1 MNRRKGVLQVQPLVK
16 DSLHSFSVYGISNAE
31 NYTHALLQEFSW
43 FITEY
48 MLHGNPIGA
57 KTWCHVFISL
67 FPFQKKKLSLILIF
81 LQAEERSTS
90 YVCERMAPPWP
101 PEESSSQE
109 HLCAPTEACPNWVL
123 GIRSLLFKCPT
134 ILQYLFPTCLM
145 AMIAWEGS
153 SPGKLS
159 LGLDTAMLTA
169 ANVHWN
175 LVSVQLLWNSE
186 MPLLFPFSQ
195 PTRLSKAS

>member
-1 MNRRKGVLQVQPLVK
+1 MNRRKGVLQVHPLVK
-16 DSLHSFSVYGISNAE
+16 RFLAFIQCLQHLQRWKLHTCFASRIFIVHHRVHAPWKSNWSQNLVPCFYFSFSISKEKAVINS
-31 NYTHALLQEFSW
+31 N
-43 FITEY
+43 
-48 MLHGNPIGA
+48 
-57 KTWCHVFISL
+57 
-67 FPFQKKKLSLILIF
+67 FPAGRRKEHF
-81 LQAEERSTS
+81 LCMWKNGT
-90 YVCERMAPPWP
+90 PWS

-123 GIRSLLFKCPT
+123 GIRSLLCKCPT
-134 ILQYLFPTCLM
+134 ILQYLFPTYLM

-153 SPGKLS
+153 SPGKLL

-175 LVSVQLLWNSE
+175 LVSVQLLQNSE